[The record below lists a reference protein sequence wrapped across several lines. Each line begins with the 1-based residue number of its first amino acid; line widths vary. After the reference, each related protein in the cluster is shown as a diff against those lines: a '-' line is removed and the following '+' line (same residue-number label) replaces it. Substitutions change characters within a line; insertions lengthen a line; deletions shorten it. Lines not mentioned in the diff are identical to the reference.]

1 MCPRRFVRSTTSCY
15 NVSTWPTDD
24 EEPPF
29 EDYTIPIERFSMALL
44 PGSTVNSSCQPTTPP
59 AMLDDTLMS
68 EGIDIDRNTLSE
80 ENLRLGSSER
90 QVTPGEISDLVV
102 MWFNYYLQL
111 CQIYLVV
118 LI

>member
-1 MCPRRFVRSTTSCY
+1 
-15 NVSTWPTDD
+15 
-24 EEPPF
+24 
-29 EDYTIPIERFSMALL
+29 
-44 PGSTVNSSCQPTTPP
+44 
-59 AMLDDTLMS
+59 MS

-111 CQIYLVV
+111 CQIYLAV